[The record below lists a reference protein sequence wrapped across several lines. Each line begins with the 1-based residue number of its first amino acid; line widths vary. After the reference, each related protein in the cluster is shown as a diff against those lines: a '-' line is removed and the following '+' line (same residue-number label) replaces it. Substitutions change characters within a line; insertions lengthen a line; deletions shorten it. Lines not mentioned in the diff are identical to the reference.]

1 VGIDAA
7 GGLTV
12 GQRLDRIEASV
23 VEVLRKLDIFAK
35 ETDLQKVESRVTIVE
50 QGQSAFV
57 RRGALWAMLGF
68 CIVQTLVIIGLG
80 LGLVYELLK
89 QH

>member
-1 VGIDAA
+1 MGIDAA

>member
-1 VGIDAA
+1 
-7 GGLTV
+7 
-12 GQRLDRIEASV
+12 LDRIEASV